1 MAPPGRSS
9 VSDIRS
15 RGRRARLSG
24 PHAKAPM
31 EGATQR
37 TFRFIPDLL
46 RDCRDGESGS
56 GQFTSGKIEPQ
67 SGKKCEWCQ
76 PRRPLEHAHKT
87 GARGIGAC
95 GKFVQ
100 GPAFRGIIQH
110 RGHRPPSLPMR
121 KESQS
126 PLSQPSRSKWMRTI
140 MTNNALARSV
150 AMAAA
155 PARALSSSS
164 LIADISIRRRAAA
177 GPWAPAETTISS
189 GSAVS
194 TRLSGARSKHNR
206 PHMSAVSG
214 SPLTFDL
221 SSTVPSAHEL
231 IPNGPGARPA
241 SSVLAQD
248 DGSYAAGRQRRPPK
262 ERPSD
267 RAHSIR

>member
-31 EGATQR
+31 EGATER

-121 KESQS
+121 EESQ
-126 PLSQPSRSKWMRTI
+126 K
-140 MTNNALARSV
+140 
-150 AMAAA
+150 
-155 PARALSSSS
+155 
-164 LIADISIRRRAAA
+164 
-177 GPWAPAETTISS
+177 
-189 GSAVS
+189 
-194 TRLSGARSKHNR
+194 
-206 PHMSAVSG
+206 
-214 SPLTFDL
+214 
-221 SSTVPSAHEL
+221 STVAALTIEMDAHDHDEQCAREIGGDGRGPRASAFKL
-231 IPNGPGARPA
+231 
-241 SSVLAQD
+241 LL
-248 DGSYAAGRQRRPPK
+248 
-262 ERPSD
+262 D
-267 RAHSIR
+267 RGHQHT